1 MSAYDD
7 LLGELGGQVD
17 GLARRSASLIFLA
30 CGEALLPHLRAWAN
44 RRDEDPDPLLAA
56 AAAGAES
63 YALRGLVPVGGMR
76 LLSRL
81 EAATPPGDQPDA
93 TTAATAQDCWICF
106 DVSVR
111 IAVDRAYHPGT
122 AVEYALEPVI
132 SAASAPPSRRHPG
145 RQRTRRA
152 GGARRRAGRRP
163 RRGGHRLL
171 AMGARAS
178 RRPRGSDRRRRRRR
192 PGAGA
197 RPPAHLTGAPSVEP
211 SGAPMSSGVRRGRIG
226 NGHWWPEPRRRPHE
240 LAEDRHAGGV
250 DRGPP

>member
-7 LLGELGGQVD
+7 LLGELGRQVD

-132 SAASAPPSRRHPG
+132 SAASLRHHG
-145 RQRTRRA
+145 VTQV
-152 GGARRRAGRRP
+152 
-163 RRGGHRLL
+163 
-171 AMGARAS
+171 
-178 RRPRGSDRRRRRRR
+178 GSGPDE
-192 PGAGA
+192 
-197 RPPAHLTGAPSVEP
+197 PA
-211 SGAPMSSGVRRGRIG
+211 
-226 NGHWWPEPRRRPHE
+226 E
-240 LAEDRHAGGV
+240 LAVVLGDDHVAAAVDFWRWALGRLADREAPTADDAV
-250 DRGPP
+250 AVRERALVLQPT